1 MTGRLGLLVALALV
15 TACKQKDTAPAAA
28 DKPGSAGAPGPAQEG
43 SAKPQPSEA
52 TPEGSKPPPEPPPV
66 DPAPAPIAW
75 DRYRSKAGGFTVEL
89 PGKAEEKEQGGLQ
102 MVGAEFGV
110 TKDDPRTA
118 MCGVAYMAL
127 PAADDPKKIL
137 EASVARHKQN
147 ATVIEDKEIT
157 LGSNPGRALV
167 VENASHRKWMRVYL
181 VDKRIYI
188 LNCGGPVDRAKTDGP
203 IAEKAL
209 GSFALAK

>member
-1 MTGRLGLLVALALV
+1 MTGRTGLLVALALA
-15 TACKQKDTAPAAA
+15 TGCNKKEKAPTVETKA
-28 DKPGSAGAPGPAQEG
+28 GSAGAPGPAQEG

-52 TPEGSKPPPEPPPV
+52 TPEGSKPPPTTTAAE
-66 DPAPAPIAW
+66 PAPAPITW
-75 DRYRSKAGGFTVEL
+75 DRFRSKDGGFTIEL
-89 PGKAEEKEQGGLQ
+89 PGKAEEKEQAGLKI
-102 MVGAEFGV
+102 VGAEFGV

-157 LGSNPGRALV
+157 LGANPGRTLV
-167 VENASHRKWMRVYL
+167 VENESHRKWMRVYL
-181 VDKRIYI
+181 VEKRIYI

-203 IAEKAL
+203 IAEKMLA
-209 GSFALAK
+209 SFALAK